1 MSDLKVFDST
11 EFGGLRVEMLDG
23 NPIFCL
29 KDVMAP
35 LGLTRSYDVKERL
48 YESGI
53 YKIKVKTEGGT
64 QEMNFISEPNF
75 YRCVLQSRKPEAE
88 RFQRWV
94 VEDVIPSIR
103 KTGMYMNTELAKRIL
118 DDPKLL
124 GEIFTNF
131 AKEKELLEKKIEE
144 DKPKV
149 EYFDDIINS
158 KGRMI
163 PTEVAKSFG
172 LGPKDLLKLLI
183 SVGVLRRVRN
193 HVDFTCKY
201 ENKGYGSVFDV
212 ECGTD
217 FNGNPTYY
225 KQFKFS
231 EKGKS
236 AIHKALKKAGVIVS
250 PDDSKTVRVDKNKI
264 KELIEKF
271 DSKYENDYFLN

>member
-1 MSDLKVFDST
+1 MNVEVFSKE
-11 EFGGLRVEMLDG
+11 EFGSVRAIQNEGVSYVNLRDVMRVLSIGNITKLMKRLDNDGVVAVSDG
-23 NPIFCL
+23 NSNAEYYIN
-29 KDVMAP
+29 
-35 LGLTRSYDVKERL
+35 
-48 YESGI
+48 ES
-53 YKIKVKTEGGT
+53 
-64 QEMNFISEPNF
+64 NF
-75 YRCVLQSRKPEAE
+75 YLCVIRSDKPEAK
-88 RFQRWV
+88 RFQDWIV
-94 VEDVIPSIR
+94 KDVIPSIR
-103 KTGMYMNTELAKRIL
+103 KTGMYMDTELAKRIL
-118 DDPKLL
+118 DDPRLL
-124 GEIFTNF
+124 SEIFMNF

-144 DKPKV
+144 AKPKV
-149 EYFDDIINS
+149 EYFDDILNS

-217 FNGNPTYY
+217 FNGNPTFY

>member
-1 MSDLKVFDST
+1 MKVEVFSRE
-11 EFGGLRVEMLDG
+11 EFGSVRIIQNEEIGYV
-23 NPIFCL
+23 NL
-29 KDVMAP
+29 KDVMRV
-35 LGLTRSYDVKERL
+35 LSIKNISKLMKRL
-48 YESGI
+48 DSDGIIAVNDGITSTEYYINES
-53 YKIKVKTEGGT
+53 
-64 QEMNFISEPNF
+64 NF
-75 YRCVLQSRKPEAE
+75 YLCVIRSDKPEAK
-88 RFQRWV
+88 RFQDWIV
-94 VEDVIPSIR
+94 KDVIPSIR
-103 KTGMYMNTELAKRIL
+103 KTGMYMGTELAKKIL
-118 DDPKLL
+118 DNPRLL
-124 GEIFTNF
+124 SEIFMNF

-149 EYFDDIINS
+149 EYFDNILNS

-250 PDDSKTVRVDKNKI
+250 PDDSKTVQVDKNKI
-264 KELIEKF
+264 KKLIEKF

>member
-1 MSDLKVFDST
+1 MSNLKIFENS
-11 EFGGLRVEMLDG
+11 EFGGLRVEVLDG

-35 LGLTRSYDVKERL
+35 LGLTRSYDVRERL
-48 YESGI
+48 DESGI
-53 YKIKVKTEGGT
+53 YKVKVKTGGGT
-64 QEMNFISEPNF
+64 QELTFISEPNF
-75 YRCVLQSRKPEAE
+75 YRCVMQSKKPEAE
-88 RFQRWV
+88 RFQSWV
-94 VEDVIPSIR
+94 VEDVLPTIR
-103 KTGMYMNTELAKRIL
+103 KTGMYMGTELAKKIL

-124 GEIFTNF
+124 SEIFMNF
-131 AKEKELLEKKIEE
+131 AREKELLEKKIEE
-144 DKPKV
+144 AKPKV
-149 EYFDDIINS
+149 EYFDNILNS
-158 KGRMI
+158 RGRMI

-201 ENKGYGSVFDV
+201 ENKGYGSVYDV

-217 FNGNPTYY
+217 DNGNPTYY

-236 AIHKALKKAGVIVS
+236 AIHKALKKAGVIIS

-271 DSKYENDYFLN
+271 DSKYENDYFLS

>member
-1 MSDLKVFDST
+1 MNVEIFSKE
-11 EFGGLRVEMLDG
+11 EFGSVRVIQNEGISYVNLR
-23 NPIFCL
+23 
-29 KDVMAP
+29 DVMRV
-35 LGLTRSYDVKERL
+35 LSIQNISKLMKRL
-48 YESGI
+48 NSDGI
-53 YKIKVKTEGGT
+53 VAVNEGGPNT
-64 QEMNFISEPNF
+64 EYYVNEPNF
-75 YRCVLQSRKPEAE
+75 YLCVIRSDKPEAKK
-88 RFQRWV
+88 FQDWIV
-94 VEDVIPSIR
+94 KDVIPSIR
-103 KTGMYMNTELAKRIL
+103 KTGMYMGTELAKKIL
-118 DDPKLL
+118 DDPRLL
-124 GEIFTNF
+124 SEIFMKF

-149 EYFDDIINS
+149 EYFDNILNS

-250 PDDSKTVRVDKNKI
+250 PDDSKTVRVDKSKI

-271 DSKYENDYFLN
+271 DLKYENDYFLN

>member
-1 MSDLKVFDST
+1 MKIEIVSKE
-11 EFGGLRVEMLDG
+11 EFGSIRLIQSEGISYVNLR
-23 NPIFCL
+23 
-29 KDVMAP
+29 DVMRV
-35 LGLTRSYDVKERL
+35 LSIKNISKLMKRL
-48 YESGI
+48 DSDGI
-53 YKIKVKTEGGT
+53 VAVNEGTPNTEYYV
-64 QEMNFISEPNF
+64 NEPNF
-75 YRCVLQSRKPEAE
+75 YLCVIRSDKPEAKK
-88 RFQRWV
+88 FQDWV
-94 VEDVIPSIR
+94 VNDVIPSIR
-103 KTGMYMNTELAKRIL
+103 KTGMYMDTELAKKIL
-118 DDPKLL
+118 DDPRLL
-124 GEIFTNF
+124 SEIFMNF

-144 DKPKV
+144 SKPKV
-149 EYFDDIINS
+149 EYFDDILNS
-158 KGRMI
+158 RGRMI

-193 HVDFTCKY
+193 HVDFTYKY
-201 ENKGYGSVFDV
+201 ENKGYGSVFNV

-217 FNGNPTYY
+217 DNGNPTFY

-271 DSKYENDYFLN
+271 DSKYKNDYFLN

>member
-1 MSDLKVFDST
+1 MSNLKIFENN
-11 EFGGLRVEMLDG
+11 EFGNLRVEMLDG

-29 KDVMAP
+29 KDVMSP
-35 LGLTRSYDVKERL
+35 LGLTRSYDIKERL
-48 YESGI
+48 DESGI
-53 YKIKVKTEGGT
+53 YKVKVKTGGGI
-64 QEMNFISEPNF
+64 QEMTFISEPNL

-88 RFQRWV
+88 GFKTWV
-94 VEDVIPSIR
+94 VEDVLPSVR
-103 KTGMYMNTELAKRIL
+103 KTGMYMNTELAQRIL
-118 DDPKLL
+118 DDPRLL
-124 GEIFTNF
+124 SEIFMNF

-144 DKPKV
+144 AKPKV
-149 EYFDDIINS
+149 EYFDDVLSS

-201 ENKGYGSVFDV
+201 ENKGYGSVYNV

-217 FNGNPTYY
+217 FNGNPAFY

-236 AIHKALKKAGVIVS
+236 AIHKALKKAGVIIS
-250 PDDSKTVRVDKNKI
+250 PDDSKTVQVDKSKI

-271 DSKYENDYFLN
+271 DSKYENDYFLM

>member
-1 MSDLKVFDST
+1 MNVEVFSKE
-11 EFGGLRVEMLDG
+11 EFGSVRAIQNEGVSYVNLRDVMRVLSIGNITKLMKRLDNDGVVAVSDG
-23 NPIFCL
+23 NSNAEYYIN
-29 KDVMAP
+29 
-35 LGLTRSYDVKERL
+35 
-48 YESGI
+48 ES
-53 YKIKVKTEGGT
+53 
-64 QEMNFISEPNF
+64 NF
-75 YRCVLQSRKPEAE
+75 YLCVIRSDKPEAK
-88 RFQRWV
+88 RFQDWIV
-94 VEDVIPSIR
+94 KDVIPSIR
-103 KTGMYMNTELAKRIL
+103 KTGMYMGTELAKKIL
-118 DDPKLL
+118 DNPRLL
-124 GEIFTNF
+124 SEIFMNF

-149 EYFDDIINS
+149 EYFDNILNS

-250 PDDSKTVRVDKNKI
+250 PDDSKTVQVDKNKI

>member
-1 MSDLKVFDST
+1 MSDLKIFESN
-11 EFGGLRVEMLDG
+11 EFGNLRVEMLDG

-35 LGLTRSYDVKERL
+35 LGLTRSYDIKERL
-48 YESGI
+48 DESGV
-53 YKIKVKTEGGT
+53 YKVKVNTRGGT
-64 QEMNFISEPNF
+64 QEMTFISEPNL

-88 RFQRWV
+88 GFQNWV
-94 VEDVIPSIR
+94 VEDVLPAVR
-103 KTGMYMNTELAKRIL
+103 KTGMYMGTELAKKIL
-118 DDPKLL
+118 DDPRLL
-124 GEIFTNF
+124 SEIFMNF

-149 EYFDDIINS
+149 EYFDNILNS

-201 ENKGYGSVFDV
+201 ENKGYGSVYNV

-217 FNGNPTYY
+217 FNGNPAFY

-236 AIHKALKKAGVIVS
+236 AIHKALKKAGVIIS
-250 PDDSKTVRVDKNKI
+250 PDDSKTVQVDKNKI

>member
-1 MSDLKVFDST
+1 MNVEIFSKE
-11 EFGGLRVEMLDG
+11 EFGSVRAIQNEGVSYVNLRDVMRVLSIGNITKLMKRLDNDGVVAVSDG
-23 NPIFCL
+23 NSNAEYYIN
-29 KDVMAP
+29 
-35 LGLTRSYDVKERL
+35 
-48 YESGI
+48 ES
-53 YKIKVKTEGGT
+53 
-64 QEMNFISEPNF
+64 NF
-75 YRCVLQSRKPEAE
+75 YLCVIRSDKPEAK
-88 RFQRWV
+88 RFQDWIV
-94 VEDVIPSIR
+94 KDVIPSIR
-103 KTGMYMNTELAKRIL
+103 KTGMYMGTELAKKIL
-118 DDPKLL
+118 DDPRLL
-124 GEIFTNF
+124 SEIFMNF

-144 DKPKV
+144 AKPKV
-149 EYFDDIINS
+149 EYFDDILNS

-201 ENKGYGSVFDV
+201 ENKGYGSVYNV

-217 FNGNPTYY
+217 FNGNPAFY

-250 PDDSKTVRVDKNKI
+250 PDDSKTVQVDKNKI

-271 DSKYENDYFLN
+271 DSKYEDDYFLN

>member
-1 MSDLKVFDST
+1 MNVEVFSKE
-11 EFGGLRVEMLDG
+11 EFGSVRAIQNEGVSYVNLRDVMRVLSIGNITKLMKRLDNDGVVAVSDG
-23 NPIFCL
+23 NSNAEYYIN
-29 KDVMAP
+29 
-35 LGLTRSYDVKERL
+35 
-48 YESGI
+48 ES
-53 YKIKVKTEGGT
+53 
-64 QEMNFISEPNF
+64 NF
-75 YRCVLQSRKPEAE
+75 YLCVIRSDKPEAK
-88 RFQRWV
+88 RFQDWIV
-94 VEDVIPSIR
+94 KDVIPSIR
-103 KTGMYMNTELAKRIL
+103 KTGMYMNTDLAKKIL
-118 DDPKLL
+118 DDPRLL
-124 GEIFTNF
+124 GEIFMNF

-144 DKPKV
+144 AKPKV
-149 EYFDDIINS
+149 EYFDDILNS

-201 ENKGYGSVFDV
+201 ENKGYGSVFDI
-212 ECGTD
+212 ECGVD
-217 FNGNPTYY
+217 DNGNPTYY

-250 PDDSKTVRVDKNKI
+250 PDDSKTVQVDKDKI

-271 DSKYENDYFLN
+271 DSKYENDYFLM

>member
-1 MSDLKVFDST
+1 MDIKVFSKD
-11 EFGGLRVEMLDG
+11 EFGSVRAVQNDG
-23 NPIFCL
+23 SSYLNL
-29 KDVMAP
+29 KDVMKVLE
-35 LGLTRSYDVKERL
+35 LGNITKLIKRL
-48 YESGI
+48 DQDGVIAIISEESG
-53 YKIKVKTEGGT
+53 TEYYI
-64 QEMNFISEPNF
+64 NEPNF
-75 YRCVLQSRKPEAE
+75 YRCIIRSDKPIAKK
-88 RFQRWV
+88 FQDWV
-94 VEDVIPSIR
+94 VKDVLPSIR
-103 KTGMYMNTELAKRIL
+103 KTGMYMDTELAKKIL
-118 DDPKLL
+118 DDPRLL
-124 GEIFTNF
+124 GEIFMNF

-144 DKPKV
+144 AKPKV
-149 EYFDDIINS
+149 EYFDDILNS
-158 KGRMI
+158 RGRMI

-201 ENKGYGSVFDV
+201 ENKGYGSVYNV

-217 FNGNPTYY
+217 FNGNPAFY

-250 PDDSKTVRVDKNKI
+250 PDDSKTVQVDKNKI

-271 DSKYENDYFLN
+271 DSKYENDYFLM

>member
-1 MSDLKVFDST
+1 MNIEVFSKE
-11 EFGGLRVEMLDG
+11 EFGSIRAIQDEGISYVNLRDIMKILSISNISKLMKRLDS
-23 NPIFCL
+23 
-29 KDVMAP
+29 D
-35 LGLTRSYDVKERL
+35 
-48 YESGI
+48 GI
-53 YKIKVKTEGGT
+53 VAVNDGDTNTEYYV
-64 QEMNFISEPNF
+64 NEPNF
-75 YRCVLQSRKPEAE
+75 YLCVIRSDKPEAK
-88 RFQRWV
+88 RFQDWV
-94 VEDVIPSIR
+94 VKDVIPSIR
-103 KTGMYMNTELAKRIL
+103 KTGMYMGTELAKKIL
-118 DDPKLL
+118 DDPRLL
-124 GEIFTNF
+124 SEIFMNF

-144 DKPKV
+144 AKPKV
-149 EYFDDIINS
+149 EYFDDVLS
-158 KGRMI
+158 SRGRMI

-201 ENKGYGSVFDV
+201 ENKGYGSVYDV

-217 FNGNPTYY
+217 FNGNPTFY

-236 AIHKALKKAGVIVS
+236 AIHKALKKAGVIIS

-271 DSKYENDYFLN
+271 DSKYENDHFLN